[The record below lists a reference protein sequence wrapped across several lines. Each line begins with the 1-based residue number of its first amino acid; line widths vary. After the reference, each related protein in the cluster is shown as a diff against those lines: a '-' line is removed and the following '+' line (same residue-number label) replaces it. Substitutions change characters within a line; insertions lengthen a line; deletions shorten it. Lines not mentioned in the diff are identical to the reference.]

1 MPRPSKNGEAA
12 RAARKRVL
20 TEFAITKVKPE
31 ASGAYNLWDA
41 RERGLA
47 LRVQRSGF
55 RSFKFVYSFRGRPRW
70 YHIGWVPLSE
80 ARRIAVKLRLSVAE
94 GRDPVAERA
103 AERGAGTFAELA
115 DAYLEAAESSE
126 DQTQVVLLQGF
137 AEKAIARLAWLRSL
151 TVA

>member
-12 RAARKRVL
+12 RPARKRVL

-31 ASGAYNLWDA
+31 ASGVYNLWDA
-41 RERGLA
+41 RERGLV

-94 GRDPVAERA
+94 GKDPVAERA

-115 DAYLEAAESSE
+115 DAYLEYAKRKNKSWRQA
-126 DQTQVVLLQGF
+126 DFLVGATCC
-137 AEKAIARLAWLRSL
+137 RSGL
-151 TVA
+151 S